1 MKVRFELNID
11 EIIEHP
17 IQINS
22 DDPIFK
28 NPEASGKT
36 FLFVDKLTNMMQAI
50 YCKSASTENKKY
62 AQLDFF
68 PIPHNAIIID
78 EEHKENSEYETL
90 MSHIQNCCDKVC
102 EVVKHT
108 SQNNWDK
115 TDNDSA
121 VIRAMIEESSTGN
134 GVSEKTLLNAL
145 EIVTK
150 K

>member
-1 MKVRFELNID
+1 MFMYVSL
-11 EIIEHP
+11 
-17 IQINS
+17 
-22 DDPIFK
+22 
-28 NPEASGKT
+28 
-36 FLFVDKLTNMMQAI
+36 
-50 YCKSASTENKKY
+50 SASTENNKY

-68 PIPHNAIIID
+68 LIPPNAIIID
-78 EEHKENSEYETL
+78 EEHKENSEHETL

-121 VIRAMIEESSTGN
+121 VIRAMIEESSTDN

>member
-17 IQINS
+17 INIRS
-22 DDPIFK
+22 DDPMFK
-28 NPEASGKT
+28 GPEASDKT
-36 FLFVDKLTNMMQAI
+36 FLFVDKLTNMMEAI
-50 YCKSASTENKKY
+50 YCKSASTENNKY

-68 PIPHNAIIID
+68 PIHPNAIIID
-78 EEHKENSEYETL
+78 EEHKVNSEHETI
-90 MSHIQNCCDKVC
+90 MSHIQNCCDKIC
-102 EVVKHT
+102 EVVRHT

-121 VIRAMIEESSTGN
+121 VIRAMIEETSTGN

>member
-11 EIIEHP
+11 EIVEQP
-17 IQINS
+17 ININC

-36 FLFVDKLTNMMQAI
+36 FLFVDKLTGMMQAI
-50 YCKSASTENKKY
+50 YCISASTENNKY

-68 PIPHNAIIID
+68 PMPQNAIMID
-78 EEHKENSEYETL
+78 EEHKVNNEYETL
-90 MSHIQNCCDKVC
+90 MAHIQNCCDKVY
-102 EVVKHT
+102 EVVRNT

-115 TDNDSA
+115 IDKDSA
-121 VIRAMIEESSTGN
+121 LIRAMIEEGNIGN
-134 GVSEKTLLNAL
+134 GISEKTLLNAL